1 MKRPLY
7 IPSLPITESMRRP
20 RRCATL
26 AWTFLILALLVAG
39 EALSYEY
46 HGSLLSGG
54 YLARE
59 DITGESEVNTDNDRA
74 VFSGRAYLDVN
85 RIGSQQYQFTADLR
99 DKHDFFDKIDTQ
111 RLQLSGKNTPRLR
124 QLVVRNPGTSQSLYW
139 SVGRFLPAEN
149 NVIYNDGLEGG
160 IHLSTN
166 HKVGLFAGYR
176 PKINEER
183 AANLGSNAYQTG
195 IYHVYQN
202 DASSWDEGKYLSNI
216 LVYAPQ
222 YFDDQPTPTMAF
234 INQGFLHLG
243 ADNRLLTYLNIQGT
257 PDVRVED
264 AKLEFDKRFNPKLST
279 RFITSRIDLIE
290 YRNQRDIL
298 ERLPPTAYSQAKI
311 ASQYRL
317 NGTMRL
323 DGNLLA
329 GQREGDRLRKY
340 EMSCGANFTK
350 LAAGHVATSILFG
363 ARRSFIS
370 RDLFAASTINWFTD
384 TWLIDA
390 NLRVTRQQ
398 RDSGVIRNQYIIGS
412 NLGLYATRSLLATAG
427 AELAKDE
434 NITIVSGLLTI
445 GYRFGSRELTPLRDV
460 APPNT
465 RF

>member
-1 MKRPLY
+1 
-7 IPSLPITESMRRP
+7 MRRP
-20 RRCATL
+20 RRRATL
-26 AWTFLILALLVAG
+26 ACLFLMLALFAPTD
-39 EALSYEY
+39 ADSYEY
-46 HGSLLSGG
+46 HGSILSGG
-54 YLARE
+54 YVARE
-59 DITGESEVNTDNDRA
+59 DITGESELNTDNDRA
-74 VFSGRAYLDVN
+74 VFSGRAFLDVN

-99 DKHDFFDKIDTQ
+99 DRHDFFDKIDTQ

-124 QLVVRNPGTSQSLYW
+124 QLVLRDPGTSQSLYW

-166 HKVGLFAGYR
+166 HKVGIFAGYR
-176 PKINEER
+176 PKINEEH

-202 DASSWDEGKYLSNI
+202 DASSWDEGKYLSNM
-216 LVYAPQ
+216 LVYAPR
-222 YFDDQPTPTMAF
+222 YFDDQPVPSIAF

-243 ADNRLLTYLNIQGT
+243 SNNRLVTYLNVQGT

-264 AKLEFDKRFNPKLST
+264 AKLEFDKRFDSKLSA
-279 RFITSRIDLIE
+279 RFIASRIDLIE

-298 ERLPPTAYSQAKI
+298 ERLPATAYSQAKI
-311 ASQYRL
+311 SGQYRL
-317 NGTMRL
+317 NETIRL

-329 GQREGDRLRKY
+329 GERESDKLRKY
-340 EMSCGANFTK
+340 EVSAGANFTK
-350 LAAGHVATSILFG
+350 LAAGHVVTSVLFG
-363 ARRSFIS
+363 TRRSFIS
-370 RDLFAASTINWFTD
+370 RDLFAASTINRFTD
-384 TWLIDA
+384 KWLIDA

-398 RDSGVIRNQYIIGS
+398 RDSGLIRNQYIIGS

-427 AELAKDE
+427 AELAKEE